1 MLKST
6 CVCLM
11 GVFIIEYYH
20 NFIGLPPKVSSS
32 YIPRSNSPL
41 TIFLDNNTVRQNYIL
56 TRSIFADRAKLIEKI
71 PHFWA
76 IVFDEATEEIDRFIQ
91 PCDTDALNT
100 LQTLHVSRFDISF
113 DTPGVGEPRSVRL
126 TFTFGEN
133 SWFEDRVLEKTFW
146 YRLSRTGYTGLVS
159 EPVRIRWK
167 EGKDLTEGL
176 LDESCRLFEIE
187 TDIKKFERH
196 PEPGHD
202 TTQKLNELK
211 ALRHALVEKLEHRLK
226 GTQQDA
232 ISFFAWFGYRGRN
245 VSAEES
251 AGVVQTEIQ
260 RRKHRKSRNEN
271 GSADNVMI
279 DDHEAESAASKVP
292 LVIDT
297 SELDHEIFPAG
308 EELAVAIS
316 DDLYPG
322 AIKYF
327 SQLFTS

>member
-1 MLKST
+1 MILSLSK
-6 CVCLM
+6 
-11 GVFIIEYYH
+11 
-20 NFIGLPPKVSSS
+20 N
-32 YIPRSNSPL
+32 PL
-41 TIFLDNNTVRQNYIL
+41 TRSLDGHTVRQNYIL
-56 TRSIFADRAKLIEKI
+56 TRSIFADRAKLVEKI

-76 IVFDEATEEIDRFIQ
+76 IVFEEAPEEIDRFIQ

-113 DTPGVGEPRSVRL
+113 DVPDVGEPRSVSL
-126 TFTFGEN
+126 KFTFGEN
-133 SWFEDRVLEKTFW
+133 SWFEDRVLEKKFW

-187 TDIKKFERH
+187 TDIKKFEKH
-196 PEPGHD
+196 SKQNHGSPE
-202 TTQKLNELK
+202 KLNELK
-211 ALRHALVEKLEHRLK
+211 ASRHTLVEKLEHRLK
-226 GTQQDA
+226 STQQDA

-251 AGVVQTEIQ
+251 AEVVQNENEN
-260 RRKHRKSRNEN
+260 RRKHKKGRNGN
-271 GSADNVMI
+271 GSADNVVL
-279 DDHEAESAASKVP
+279 DEHEPESASHKVP
-292 LVIDT
+292 LVID
-297 SELDHEIFPAG
+297 SRELDHEIFPDG

-322 AIKYF
+322 AVKYF
-327 SQLFTS
+327 SQSFTPGPQNIHQR

>member
-1 MLKST
+1 M
-6 CVCLM
+6 
-11 GVFIIEYYH
+11 
-20 NFIGLPPKVSSS
+20 
-32 YIPRSNSPL
+32 
-41 TIFLDNNTVRQNYIL
+41 RQNYIL
-56 TRSIFADRAKLIEKI
+56 TRSIFADRAKLVEKI

-76 IVFDEATEEIDRFIQ
+76 IVFEEAPEEIDRFIQ

-100 LQTLHVSRFDISF
+100 LQTLHISRFDVSF
-113 DTPGVGEPRSVRL
+113 DAPDVGEPRSVRL

-146 YRLSRTGYTGLVS
+146 YRLSRTGYIGLVS

-176 LDESCRLFEIE
+176 LDESSRLFEIE
-187 TDIKKFERH
+187 TDIKRLEKH
-196 PEPGHD
+196 PEQKHD
-202 TTQKLNELK
+202 SPEKLNGLK
-211 ALRHALVEKLEHRLK
+211 ASRHALVEKLEHRLK
-226 GTQQDA
+226 STQQDA

-251 AGVVQTEIQ
+251 AEVLQNEINK
-260 RRKHRKSRNEN
+260 RKHKKGRNEN
-271 GSADNVMI
+271 GSADNVML
-279 DDHEAESAASKVP
+279 DEHEAESAVSKVP
-292 LVIDT
+292 LVIDS

-322 AIKYF
+322 AVKYF
-327 SQLFTS
+327 SQLFTLGLRNTCHR

>member
-1 MLKST
+1 MKS
-6 CVCLM
+6 
-11 GVFIIEYYH
+11 
-20 NFIGLPPKVSSS
+20 
-32 YIPRSNSPL
+32 
-41 TIFLDNNTVRQNYIL
+41 LDAHTVRQNYIL
-56 TRSIFADRAKLIEKI
+56 TRPIFADRAKLVEKI

-76 IVFDEATEEIDRFIQ
+76 IVFEEAPEEIDRFIQ

-100 LQTLHVSRFDISF
+100 LQTLYVSRFDISF
-113 DTPGVGEPRSVRL
+113 DAPDVGEPRSVKL

-176 LDESCRLFEIE
+176 LDESCRLFDIE
-187 TDIKKFERH
+187 TDIKKFEKQLKQNH
-196 PEPGHD
+196 GSPE
-202 TTQKLNELK
+202 KLNELK
-211 ALRHALVEKLEHRLK
+211 ASRHTLVEKLEHRLK
-226 GTQQDA
+226 STQQDA

-251 AGVVQTEIQ
+251 AEVVQNENEIN
-260 RRKHRKSRNEN
+260 RRKHKKGRNGH
-271 GSADNVMI
+271 GSAENEMDE
-279 DDHEAESAASKVP
+279 HEVESAASKVP
-292 LVIDT
+292 VAIDST
-297 SELDHEIFPAG
+297 ELDHEIFPDG

-322 AIKYF
+322 AVKYF
-327 SQLFTS
+327 SQSFTLGL

>member
-1 MLKST
+1 M
-6 CVCLM
+6 
-11 GVFIIEYYH
+11 
-20 NFIGLPPKVSSS
+20 
-32 YIPRSNSPL
+32 
-41 TIFLDNNTVRQNYIL
+41 RQNYIL
-56 TRSIFADRAKLIEKI
+56 TRSIFADRAKLVEKI

-76 IVFDEATEEIDRFIQ
+76 TVFEEAPEEIDRFIQ
-91 PCDTDALNT
+91 PCDTDALNS
-100 LQTLHVSRFDISF
+100 LQTLHISRFDVSF
-113 DTPGVGEPRSVRL
+113 DAPDVGEPRSVRL

-176 LDESCRLFEIE
+176 LDESSRLFEIE
-187 TDIKKFERH
+187 TDIKRLGKH
-196 PEPGHD
+196 PEQKHD
-202 TTQKLNELK
+202 SPEKLNRLK
-211 ALRHALVEKLEHRLK
+211 VSRHTLVEKLEHRLK
-226 GTQQDA
+226 STQQDA

-251 AGVVQTEIQ
+251 AEVLQNEINK
-260 RRKHRKSRNEN
+260 RKHKKVRNEN
-271 GSADNVMI
+271 GSADNVML
-279 DDHEAESAASKVP
+279 DEHEAESAASKVP
-292 LVIDT
+292 LVILHS

-322 AIKYF
+322 AVKYF
-327 SQLFTS
+327 SQPFTLGLRNTYHR

>member
-1 MLKST
+1 M
-6 CVCLM
+6 
-11 GVFIIEYYH
+11 
-20 NFIGLPPKVSSS
+20 
-32 YIPRSNSPL
+32 
-41 TIFLDNNTVRQNYIL
+41 RQNYIL
-56 TRSIFADRAKLIEKI
+56 TQPIFADRTKLVEKI
-71 PHFWA
+71 PHFWT
-76 IVFDEATEEIDRFIQ
+76 IVFEEATEEIDRFIQ
-91 PCDTDALNT
+91 PCDTDALST
-100 LQTLHVSRFDISF
+100 LQTLHVSRFDISL
-113 DTPGVGEPRSVRL
+113 DAPGVGEPRSVKL

-167 EGKDLTEGL
+167 SGKDLTEGL

-196 PEPGHD
+196 PEQGHD
-202 TTQKLNELK
+202 TLQKLDELK
-211 ALRHALVEKLEHRLK
+211 ASRHALVERLEHRLK
-226 GTQQDA
+226 NTQQDA

-251 AGVVQTEIQ
+251 AGVVRNDIN
-260 RRKHRKSRNEN
+260 RRKHKKGGNEN
-271 GSADNVMI
+271 GSADNVML
-279 DDHEAESAASKVP
+279 DDYEAESAASKVP

-322 AIKYF
+322 AVKYF
-327 SQLFTS
+327 SQLFTLSPRNIYHL